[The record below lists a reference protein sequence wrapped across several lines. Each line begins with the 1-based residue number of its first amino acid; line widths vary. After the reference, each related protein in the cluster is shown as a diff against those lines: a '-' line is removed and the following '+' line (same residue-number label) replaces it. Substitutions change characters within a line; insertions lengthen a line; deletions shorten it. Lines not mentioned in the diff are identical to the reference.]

1 METKKIKILVQE
13 KTTSDGKKKFN
24 TYKAV
29 TKNGRLI
36 DCKFRKEVKEL
47 PVANCYAVI
56 CIDDMNVDKNKE
68 YPTLWVS
75 AVQSYET
82 IGEVAQENNKKQLE
96 DIFD

>member
-13 KTTSDGKKKFN
+13 RTTSNGKKFD

-36 DCKFRKEVKEL
+36 DCKFRKEVKDL
-47 PVANCYAVI
+47 PTANCYAVI
-56 CIDDMNVDKNKE
+56 GIDDMNIDKNKE

-75 AVQSYET
+75 AVQGYESV
-82 IGEVAQENNKKQLE
+82 GEVAQENNKKQLDE
-96 DIFD
+96 IFD